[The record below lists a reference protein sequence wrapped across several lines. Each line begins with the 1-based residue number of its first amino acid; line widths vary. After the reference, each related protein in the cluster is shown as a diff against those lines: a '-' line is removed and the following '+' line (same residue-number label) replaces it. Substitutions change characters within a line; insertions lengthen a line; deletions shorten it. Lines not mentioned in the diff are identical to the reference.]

1 MVAHTKYKKEMC
13 IKAEEVL
20 ANGESLAAIC
30 AELGI
35 TRTTL
40 YDWRD
45 THPDFK
51 EAIER
56 GLQKAQRLWEQMGQ
70 DGIKGNYEKFNSAPW
85 IFTMKNRFREDYKE
99 DKDVKTDN
107 SSLVEKLLGRL
118 ITE

>member
-1 MVAHTKYKKEMC
+1 MGTSNKYRKDMC

-40 YDWRD
+40 YDWRER
-45 THPDFK
+45 HPEFK

-56 GLQKAQRLWEQMGQ
+56 GLQKAQRLWEQIGQ

-99 DKDVKTDN
+99 DKEIKSDN
-107 SSLVEKLLGRL
+107 ASLVEKLLDKL
-118 ITE
+118 IID